1 MLAPRPP
8 PVVPL
13 HHRRRVGF
21 DADPLDDNEIAWSL
35 RHPDVRVDASVRGL
49 DDEATYGDLER
60 MGVRPASPCLSPN
73 SSFRPS

>member
-21 DADPLDDNEIAWSL
+21 DAEPLDDSEIAWSL

-49 DDEATYGDLER
+49 DDESTYGDLER
-60 MGVRPASPCLSPN
+60 MGVRPSRLPCSVECP
-73 SSFRPS
+73 